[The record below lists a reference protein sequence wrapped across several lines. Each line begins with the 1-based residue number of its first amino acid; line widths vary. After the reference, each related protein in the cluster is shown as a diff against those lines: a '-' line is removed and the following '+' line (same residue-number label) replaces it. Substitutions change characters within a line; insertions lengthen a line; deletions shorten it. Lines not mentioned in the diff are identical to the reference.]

1 MYQQFFISAIEQ
13 LKQENRYRKFVNIS
27 RLCGQFPYAI
37 NNDNQQKIIVWC
49 SNDYLGMGQNQSS
62 INLTKEALEKY
73 GIGAG
78 GTRNISGNNKPLVEL
93 ENTVALLHNKEKAII
108 CSSGYITND
117 TAVQTLSHIIPNL
130 IIFSDAKNHASIIAG
145 IRNSKAKKHI
155 FSHNNLT
162 ELEKQLKLYSVQQP
176 KLIIFE
182 SVYSMDGDFGDIYG
196 IVELAKKYQAL
207 TYIDEVHA
215 VGIYGN
221 GSGLSK
227 QLNLNQEIDF
237 IQGTFGK
244 AFGVFGGYLTGD
256 QISIDAI
263 RSYASGFI
271 FSTAM
276 PPAFAVGIRENIL
289 HLQQSKKEREV
300 LFNNVSYLKQKLQ
313 QANIKIFNNQSHIV
327 SVMVGNAYKAEQ
339 ISSNLLNKHNIYVQ
353 HINYPTVE
361 KNDERL
367 RITATSL
374 HNFAMIDELVF
385 ALQQAILFATPI
397 STN

>member
-1 MYQQFFISAIEQ
+1 MYQEFFISAIKQ
-13 LKQENRYRKFVNIS
+13 LKQENRYRNFVNIS

-37 NNDNQQKIIVWC
+37 NNHNQQKIIVWC
-49 SNDYLGMGQNQSS
+49 SNDYLGMGQNQDS
-62 INLTKEALEKY
+62 INLTKQALDLY

-78 GTRNISGNNKPLVEL
+78 GTRNISGNNKPIVEL
-93 ENTVALLHNKEKAII
+93 EQTVADLHNKEKAII

-117 TAVQTLSHIIPNL
+117 TAIQALNHIIENL

-155 FSHNNLT
+155 FAHNNLA
-162 ELEKQLKLYSVQQP
+162 ELEEQLKLYPKQQP

-182 SVYSMDGDFGDIYG
+182 SVYSMDGDFGDIAG

-215 VGIYGN
+215 VGIYGQ
-221 GSGLSK
+221 GAGLSK
-227 QLNLNQEIDF
+227 QLNLHQEIDF

-244 AFGVFGGYLTGD
+244 AFGVFGGYLTGN
-256 QISIDAI
+256 QIAIDAI

-271 FSTAM
+271 FSTAL
-276 PPAFAVGIRENIL
+276 PPALAVAIRANIL
-289 HLQQSKKEREV
+289 HLQQNHQERAV
-300 LFNNVSYLKQKLQ
+300 LFDNVVYLKQKLQ

-327 SVMVGNAYKAEQ
+327 SVLIGNAYKAEQ
-339 ISSNLLNKHNIYVQ
+339 ISANLLNQHNIYAQ
-353 HINYPTVE
+353 HINYPTVA

-367 RITATSL
+367 RVTATSL
-374 HNFAMIDELVF
+374 HNFDMIDQLVL
-385 ALQQAILFATPI
+385 ALQQANKLQ
-397 STN
+397 

>member
-1 MYQQFFISAIEQ
+1 MYQEFFISAIKQ
-13 LKQENRYRKFVNIS
+13 LKQENRYRNFVNIS

-37 NNDNQQKIIVWC
+37 NNHNQQKIIVWC
-49 SNDYLGMGQNQSS
+49 SNDYLGMGQNQDS
-62 INLTKEALEKY
+62 INLAKQALEQY

-78 GTRNISGNNKPLVEL
+78 GTRNISGNNKPIVEL
-93 ENTVALLHNKEKAII
+93 EQAVADLHNKEKALV

-117 TAVQTLSHIIPNL
+117 TAIQALNQIIENL

-155 FSHNNLT
+155 FAHNNLAD
-162 ELEKQLKLYSVQQP
+162 LEEQLKLYPKQQP

-182 SVYSMDGDFGDIYG
+182 SVYSMDGDFGDIAG

-215 VGIYGN
+215 VGIYGQ
-221 GSGLSK
+221 GAGLSK
-227 QLNLNQEIDF
+227 QLNLHQEIDF

-244 AFGVFGGYLTGD
+244 AFGVFGGYLTGNK
-256 QISIDAI
+256 IAIDAI

-271 FSTAM
+271 FSTAL
-276 PPAFAVGIRENIL
+276 PPVLAVAILANIS
-289 HLQQSKKEREV
+289 HLQQNQQERTI
-300 LFNNVSYLKQKLQ
+300 LFDNVNYLKQKLQ
-313 QANIKIFNNQSHIV
+313 QANIKNFNNQSHIV
-327 SVMVGNAYKAEQ
+327 SVLIGNAYKAEQ
-339 ISSNLLNKHNIYVQ
+339 ISANLLNQHNIYVQ
-353 HINYPTVE
+353 HINYPTVA

-374 HNFAMIDELVF
+374 HTFAMIDQLVL
-385 ALQQAILFATPI
+385 ALQQTIKKN
-397 STN
+397 S

>member
-1 MYQQFFISAIEQ
+1 MYQEFFISAIKQ
-13 LKQENRYRKFVNIS
+13 LKQEKRYRNFVNIS

-37 NNDNQQKIIVWC
+37 NNHNQQKIIVWC
-49 SNDYLGMGQNQSS
+49 SNDYLGMGQNQDS
-62 INLTKEALEKY
+62 INLTKQALDLY

-78 GTRNISGNNKPLVEL
+78 GTRNISGNNKPIVEL
-93 ENTVALLHNKEKAII
+93 EQTVADLHNKEKALV

-117 TAVQTLSHIIPNL
+117 TAIQALNQIIENL

-155 FSHNNLT
+155 FAHNNLA
-162 ELEKQLKLYSVQQP
+162 ELEEQLKLYPKQQP

-182 SVYSMDGDFGDIYG
+182 SVYSMDGDFGDIAG

-215 VGIYGN
+215 VGIYGQ
-221 GSGLSK
+221 GAGLSK
-227 QLNLNQEIDF
+227 QLNLHQEIDF

-244 AFGVFGGYLTGD
+244 AFGVFGGYLTGN
-256 QISIDAI
+256 QIAIDAI

-271 FSTAM
+271 FSTAL
-276 PPAFAVGIRENIL
+276 PPALAVAIRANIL
-289 HLQQSKKEREV
+289 HLQQNHQERAV
-300 LFNNVSYLKQKLQ
+300 LFDNVVYLKQKLQ
-313 QANIKIFNNQSHIV
+313 QANIKIFNNQSHII
-327 SVMVGNAYKAEQ
+327 SVLIGDAYKAEQ
-339 ISSNLLNKHNIYVQ
+339 ISANLLNQHNIYVQ
-353 HINYPTVE
+353 HINYPTVA

-374 HNFAMIDELVF
+374 HNFDMIDQLVL
-385 ALQQAILFATPI
+385 ALQQTYKNGI
-397 STN
+397 N